1 MELAKVFTV
10 NMPLVDKSL
19 LVWFCSDLK
28 NRTWFY
34 MSHREWE
41 MLDMI
46 LQPLMEVQRLV
57 WRRGRMDDPQ
67 HVDQNHSRSF
77 LIRSPFSSS
86 LLIVCFLFHCENG
99 DIFLIKVSK
108 NGLRFDHRT
117 YVTGVAEVWKNILR
131 TDRSCNYFPVK
142 VDDKFKLTLFS
153 LRLSSMR
160 IIAAI
165 KSYIL
170 NYTSYTVLHTKCH
183 FLFCH
188 CECLHQQYPFT
199 SCTLSSIPPFLPSLL
214 WRLKQQCFT
223 LELTTEISSYICKKI
238 GFQESQVFSLTPL
251 LLHSFRHMW
260 HDKLAAYVS
269 SSLPL
274 TSSSPPSLPA
284 TIFYNP
290 PTLYPQ
296 TGSDFDSIPQL

>member
-1 MELAKVFTV
+1 
-10 NMPLVDKSL
+10 MPLVDKSL

-28 NRTWFY
+28 NKTYGSIWATDSERCWT
-34 MSHREWE
+34 
-41 MLDMI
+41 L
-46 LQPLMEVQRLV
+46 PLMEVQRLV
-57 WRRGRMDDPQ
+57 WQRGSTDDPQ
-67 HVDQNHSRSF
+67 RVDQNHSRSF

-99 DIFLIKVSK
+99 DTFLIKVSK
-108 NGLRFDHRT
+108 NGSRFDHRT
-117 YVTGVAEVWKNILR
+117 YVTGVVVVWKNILR

-153 LRLSSMR
+153 LCLSSMR
-160 IIAAI
+160 ILATM

-199 SCTLSSIPPFLPSLL
+199 SCTLSSLPPFLPSLV

-223 LELTTEISSYICKKI
+223 IELTTEISSYICKKI

-274 TSSSPPSLPA
+274 TSCSPPSLPA

-290 PTLYPQ
+290 PAPILHPTLYPQ